1 MFMWREV
8 WGSLFGLMEGYGSL
22 GSVRGSFLGSK
33 SCVWV

>member
-8 WGSLFGLMEGYGSL
+8 WGSFGLMEGYGSL